1 MIYHARR
8 LLGAAAVI
16 VAFAGPAAAA
26 DCEVTHW
33 WTSGGEAAAV
43 KVFADSFNNLGGGDK
58 WVDGAIGG
66 SGDTARPII
75 ISRIM
80 GGNPPC
86 ATQFNPGKD
95 ADDLIAA
102 GLMQDMTELATKEN
116 WKGIVRPA
124 SQLEGCTKDGKVY
137 CVPVNLHSAQWMWTN
152 RHVYED
158 AGLTPPTN
166 WAEVVADAPKLRE
179 KGIIPLSVAQGWP
192 VPLLLTDNIIPGIGG
207 VDLWKALYDTKD
219 PAKIGSPEMRKVLQ
233 AMDQARKI
241 VDPAEMVPQWNDAV
255 SLVITGKAGANVM
268 GDWAQGEFQVANQVA
283 GKDYD
288 CLPGLGI
295 HPMLNTGGDVFF
307 FPKSKDPAVTAA
319 QMKMASMMISKPVQV
334 AFNLKK
340 GSLPIRADVDLAQ
353 ANDCMKK
360 GLKLL
365 DDPANLLPSQA
376 QVADRDYINQIRDV
390 LNEFF
395 TNPDITVDQV
405 QASLVDIAKNAPK

>member
-1 MIYHARR
+1 MPNMTRNLLAATALLTLAAGSAR
-8 LLGAAAVI
+8 
-16 VAFAGPAAAA
+16 AA

-43 KVFADSFNNLGGGDK
+43 AEFAKAFDALGPEDK

-102 GLMQDMTELATKEN
+102 GLMQDLTELAEKEH
-116 WKGIVRPA
+116 WYDIVRPK
-124 SQLEGCTKDGKVY
+124 SQIEGCTKDGKVY

-152 RHVYED
+152 RHVYMD
-158 AGLTPPTN
+158 AGLEPPKN
-166 WAEVVADAPKLRE
+166 WNDVVAAAPKLQE
-179 KGIIPLSVAQGWP
+179 KGILPLSMAQGWP
-192 VPLLLTDNIIPGIGG
+192 VALLLVDNIVPGIGG
-207 VDLWKALYDTKD
+207 LDLWNKVYADKD
-219 PAKIGSPEMRKVLQ
+219 VEAAGGPEMTKVFE
-233 AMDQARKI
+233 AMDQARKL
-241 VDPAEMVPQWNDAV
+241 VDPTTIVPQWNDAV

-268 GDWAQGEFQVANQVA
+268 GDWAQGEFQVANMVA
-283 GKDYD
+283 GEDYD

-295 HPMLNTGGDVFF
+295 NPALNTGGDVFF
-307 FPKSKDPAVTAA
+307 FPKQSDPAMTAA
-319 QMKMASMMISKPVQV
+319 QMKMASMMISPDVQV

-340 GSLPIRADVDLAQ
+340 GSLPIRADVDLAA
-353 ANDCMKK
+353 ANACMKI

-365 DDPANLLPSQA
+365 DEGKLLPSQA
-376 QVADRDYINQIRDV
+376 QVMQRDTINQIRD
-390 LNEFF
+390 LFNEFF
-395 TNPDITVDQV
+395 TDPSMTVEET
-405 QASLVDIAKNAPK
+405 QAQFVDIIANAPQ